1 MSDCLTVRL
10 SVWLSHWLTDR
21 PTHWLTEFG
30 YLIAWLPTCLFAWLI
45 DWLIGFNFFQIQ
57 QYSRNIEELK
67 NQLGVSQ
74 EKLQKQS
81 QEAARR
87 DEQLVVL
94 KVELATLQEK
104 HRLIQDEVIQRFLIN
119 IATNKAITNGDFEKR
134 GKSHAGYLWILFD

>member
-1 MSDCLTVRL
+1 MIDCLIDKR
-10 SVWLSHWLTDR
+10 H
-21 PTHWLTEFG
+21 
-30 YLIAWLPTCLFAWLI
+30 LFLN
-45 DWLIGFNFFQIQ
+45 LQIQ

-67 NQLGVSQ
+67 GQLGVSQ

-104 HRLIQDEVIQRFLIN
+104 HRLIQDEVTQRFLIS
-119 IATNKAITNGDFEKR
+119 IVTKR
-134 GKSHAGYLWILFD
+134 P